1 MNLLFVKIWEHLE
14 LTFISLFFAM
24 LIAIPLGIYL
34 TRVKSKRVA
43 SGIMRFTAMIQTIPG
58 IALIALIVVTLAAMR
73 AILPLPT
80 TGFLPSVVV
89 LVLYALMPILINTYT
104 GIKQVSPSL
113 KMVARSMG
121 MTYPQIFFYVELPL
135 SLPVLLTGVRIAFV
149 TTVGMVTL
157 TSLVGS
163 GGLGD
168 LIVQGL
174 RTIQVD
180 LVLAGTVPA
189 ALLAI
194 IFDMGLLKLGRYLAA
209 RA

>member
-1 MNLLFVKIWEHLE
+1 MTLLLVKIWEHLE

-34 TRVKSKRVA
+34 TRLKSERIA
-43 SGIMRFTAMIQTIPG
+43 NGIMRFTAMIQTVPG
-58 IALIALIVVTLAAMR
+58 LALIALIVVTLALVR
-73 AILPLPT
+73 AFLPLPT

-104 GIKQVSPSL
+104 GIKQVSSSL

-121 MTYPQIFFYVELPL
+121 MTYPQIFFHVELPL

-149 TTVGMVTL
+149 TTIGMVTL

-180 LVLAGTVPA
+180 LVLAGTIPA

-194 IFDMGLLKLGRYLAA
+194 IFDIGLLKLGRYLAA
-209 RA
+209 HS

>member
-1 MNLLFVKIWEHLE
+1 LNLLLVKIWEHLE

-24 LIAIPLGIYL
+24 LIAIPLGVYL
-34 TRVKSKRVA
+34 TRLKNERVA
-43 SGIMRFTAMIQTIPG
+43 NGIMRFTAMIQTVPG
-58 IALIALIVVTLAAMR
+58 LALIALIVVTLALVR
-73 AILPLPT
+73 AFLPLPT

-104 GIKQVSPSL
+104 GIKQVSSSL

-149 TTVGMVTL
+149 TTIGMVTL

-180 LVLAGTVPA
+180 LVLAGTIPA

-194 IFDMGLLKLGRYLAA
+194 IFDIGLLKLGRYLAA
-209 RA
+209 HS